1 MISIRFWPVA
11 AFSAASFIGLAGCS
25 PANAPYEPSADS
37 PPAAAAAT
45 PLEDDHSH
53 EEAHEEDHDH
63 DHDEA
68 HAEDHDHEDGHEE
81 GHAGEAHVHGH
92 GELAITRED
101 DFLTV
106 TLDAPLASFGQS
118 ESKVPEGPKAEEFAE
133 GIVEPIGP
141 TDCEETERSA
151 TGRTNGTH
159 GALTVSVVWRCK
171 KIDRIEGMLVHV
183 FDLYP
188 TFEHIDAIYLGP
200 DGQQVA
206 KELTPSD
213 TEIDFD

>member
-11 AFSAASFIGLAGCS
+11 AFFSASLLGLAACS
-25 PANAPYEPSADS
+25 PANAPYEPPS
-37 PPAAAAAT
+37 PTEAT
-45 PLEDDHSH
+45 PSSATTADAASGDGHDDDH
-53 EEAHEEDHDH
+53 EAEHEEDHDH
-63 DHDEA
+63 DHD
-68 HAEDHDHEDGHEE
+68 HEEGHEE

-106 TLDAPLASFGQS
+106 TLDAPLASFGLP
-118 ESKVPEGPKAEEFAE
+118 ESKVPEGAKAEKFAE
-133 GIVEPIGP
+133 GIVEPFGP
-141 TDCEETERSA
+141 TECEETERST
-151 TGRTNGTH
+151 TGRTDGTH
-159 GALTVSVVWRCK
+159 GALTVSVVLRCK
-171 KIDRIEGMLVHV
+171 KTDRVEGMLVHA

-188 TFEHIDAIYLGP
+188 AFEHIDAIYLGP

-206 KELTPSD
+206 KELTPND